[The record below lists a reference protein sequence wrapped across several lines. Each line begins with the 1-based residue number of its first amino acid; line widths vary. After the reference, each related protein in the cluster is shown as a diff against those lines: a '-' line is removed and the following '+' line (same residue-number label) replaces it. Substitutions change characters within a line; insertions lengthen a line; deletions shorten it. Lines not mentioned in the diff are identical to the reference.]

1 MLHVGVLTTDF
12 RLSSMRMRDV
22 LYLEKERLAGFI
34 NSIPSDAP
42 VREIVVLCTCNRIE
56 IYYVSK
62 DNAAAADW
70 LMIFLANFHHVSE
83 NMVRSALIN
92 HSGPDAVRHI
102 FRVAAGVESMVF
114 GEHEI
119 LGQIRDA
126 YFFSR
131 NCAKTDSCLNR
142 LFQQAIATGKK
153 VRNLTSAGKGSI
165 SVSSIAIEEVLDKN
179 KGNLEDTNVLIVG
192 LGTMGLRALKRISE
206 CKPRKIG
213 LCNRTDQRAAA
224 LCLRFNAEHYLYAD
238 FCESIKDYNC
248 VILATASN
256 DHILSFDQLQHCNQ
270 HDKQLLIIDL
280 GAPRNADPAIS
291 AIDGVTLIC
300 IDDLQATADRHLQE
314 RTHEM
319 GDIETI
325 IEEQVVEFTRW
336 YSFRKECKCSEKFA

>member
-1 MLHVGVLTTDF
+1 MLQVGVLTTDF

-22 LYLEKERLAGFI
+22 LYLEKDRLAGFI

-56 IYYVSK
+56 IYYVSE
-62 DNAAAADW
+62 DNAVAVDW
-70 LMIFLANFHHVSE
+70 LLNCLANFHQIPE
-83 NMVRSALIN
+83 KMVRSALVN
-92 HSGPDAVRHI
+92 YSSEDAIRHI
-102 FRVAAGVESMVF
+102 FRVASGVESMVF

-179 KGNLEDTNVLIVG
+179 NGNLENTNVLIVG
-192 LGTMGLRALKRISE
+192 LGIMGLRALKRISE
-206 CKPRKIG
+206 CKPNRIG
-213 LCNRTDQRAAA
+213 LCNRTDHRAAA
-224 LCLRFNAEHYLYAD
+224 LCQRFNAEHYLYSE
-238 FCESIKDYNC
+238 FCKSIKDYNC
-248 VILATASN
+248 VILATASK
-256 DHILSFDQLQHCNQ
+256 DPILSFEQLQHSNQ
-270 HDKQLLIIDL
+270 NEQPLLIIDL

-300 IDDLQATADRHLQE
+300 IDDLQETADNHLQE
-314 RTHEM
+314 RIHEI
-319 GDIETI
+319 GDIEQI
-325 IEEQVVEFTRW
+325 IEEQVVEYMRW
-336 YSFRKECKCSEKFA
+336 YSFRKECKCSEKFV

>member
-1 MLHVGVLTTDF
+1 MLQVGVLATDF

-22 LYLEKERLAGFI
+22 LYLEKDRLAGFI
-34 NSIPSDAP
+34 NSIPADSP

-56 IYYVSK
+56 IYYVS
-62 DNAAAADW
+62 DDIEIAADW
-70 LMIFLANFHHVSE
+70 LMNCLANFHQISE
-83 NMVRSALIN
+83 TMVRSALKN
-92 HSGPDAVRHI
+92 HCGTDAIRHI
-102 FRVAAGVESMVF
+102 FRVASGVESMVF

-131 NCAKTDSCLNR
+131 NCSKTDSCLNR

-153 VRNLTSAGKGSI
+153 VRNLTGAGKGSI

-179 KGNLEDTNVLIVG
+179 NGTLEDTNVLIVG
-192 LGTMGLRALKRISE
+192 LGTMGLRALKRIAE

-224 LCLRFNAEHYLYAD
+224 LRHRFNAEHYLYSE
-238 FCESIKDYNC
+238 FSRSIKDYNC

-256 DHILSFDQLQHCNQ
+256 DFILSFSQLQHFNQ
-270 HDKQLLIIDL
+270 HNKPLLIIDL

-300 IDDLQATADRHLQE
+300 IDDLQATADRHMQE
-314 RTHEM
+314 RTHEI
-319 GDIETI
+319 GDIEEI
-325 IEEQVVEFTRW
+325 IEEQVTEFTRW

>member
-1 MLHVGVLTTDF
+1 MLQVGVLTTDF
-12 RLSSMRMRDV
+12 RSSSMRMRDV
-22 LYLEKERLAGFI
+22 LYLEKERLTGFI
-34 NSIPSDAP
+34 NSIPADSP
-42 VREIVVLCTCNRIE
+42 IREIVVLCTCNRIE
-56 IYYVSK
+56 LYYVSK
-62 DNAAAADW
+62 ESSGAADW
-70 LMIFLANFHHVSE
+70 LMNCLANFHQIPE
-83 NMVRSALIN
+83 KMVRSALVN
-92 HSGPDAVRHI
+92 HSGADAVRHI
-102 FRVAAGVESMVF
+102 FRVASGVESMVF

-131 NCAKTDSCLNR
+131 NCAKTESCLNR

-153 VRNLTSAGKGSI
+153 VRNLTGAGKGSI

-179 KGNLEDTNVLIVG
+179 KGSLEDTNVLIVG

-206 CKPRKIG
+206 CKPNRIG

-224 LCLRFNAEHYLYAD
+224 LCQRFNAEHFPYSE
-238 FCESIKDYNC
+238 FNKGIQDYNC

-270 HDKQLLIIDL
+270 HNKHLLIIDL

-314 RTHEM
+314 RTHEI
-319 GDIETI
+319 GGIEQI
-325 IEEQVVEFTRW
+325 IEEQVAEFTRW
-336 YSFRKECKCSEKFA
+336 YSFRKECKCSGKFA

>member
-22 LYLEKERLAGFI
+22 LYLEKERLTGFI
-34 NSIPSDAP
+34 NSIPADAP

-56 IYYVSK
+56 IYYVSE
-62 DNAAAADW
+62 DNTTAVNW
-70 LMIFLANFHHVSE
+70 LMNCLATFHQIPE
-83 NMVRSALIN
+83 NMVRSALVN
-92 HSGPDAVRHI
+92 HSSADAVRHI
-102 FRVAAGVESMVF
+102 FRVASGVESMVF

-131 NCAKTDSCLNR
+131 KCEKTNSCLNR

-153 VRNLTSAGKGSI
+153 VRNLTGAGKGSI
-165 SVSSIAIEEVLDKN
+165 SVSSIAIEEVLEKN
-179 KGNLEDTNVLIVG
+179 KGNLENTNVLIVG

-206 CKPRKIG
+206 CKPKKIG

-224 LCLRFNAEHYLYAD
+224 LCQRFNAEPYLYSD
-238 FCESIKDYNC
+238 FCKSIRDYNC

-256 DHILSFDQLQHCNQ
+256 DHILSFDQLQHCDQ
-270 HDKQLLIIDL
+270 HNKPLLIIDL

-314 RTHEM
+314 RTHEI
-319 GDIETI
+319 GDIEHI